1 MAKLMRCH
9 TPHWQGNTF
18 VSTGTVLPDGDAG
31 VIPIYFEAFTVGSPT
46 EPESPEPESPTEP
59 EPAPAEVKRGP
70 GRPRKTAP

>member
-18 VSTGTVLPDGDAG
+18 VNTGTVLPEGDRG
-31 VIPIYFEAFTVGSPT
+31 VIPIYFEAFIVADP
-46 EPESPEPESPTEP
+46 EP
-59 EPAPAEVKRGP
+59 EPASAEVKRGP